1 MTKLFKKYIVFMIVC
16 LAVAVVFVA
25 CNNDNNNSTDTSF
38 ADSESIAESTTAES
52 GSDET
57 YSTETDS
64 TETDTQ
70 TQTTE
75 EITTEKVTEPNIYID
90 VTLDAEYASD
100 FTVSKAFSNDMV
112 LQRNERIRVWGWAD
126 QSQNGKKV
134 SGEFMGMFSESL
146 IENGE
151 WCITF
156 KARLDA
162 CADMGNTLK
171 IYTDTKTVEF
181 TDVLVGDVFYVI
193 GQSNVAYSVSSH
205 LGAFPNDPNKGGKDV
220 IAQYENAPIRINFN
234 SLAETNEIK
243 GYPKRGTD
251 EVVCDV
257 ISENGWKKA
266 TQRNVNNFTAVGY
279 YTALQYVMATDGS
292 VPVGIIEFDGNG
304 LPIGSFMPNEVAE
317 ATGVDKWDES
327 QGMYICKGVN
337 NTWGSRFMYN
347 HFIAPFSRY
356 AIAGVIWYQGESNF
370 TDAMGANTFANDFAA
385 LMTYMRSTQNVSNPD
400 FPVFVMEFPS
410 IYDRPAGHVGDW
422 HFMDLGKIR
431 GVVGS
436 IPQVLE
442 NSYVSVSSDLWSDTT
457 FFNNLHPHCKYE
469 QAGRMAKLI
478 LAVCNESLEMEKA
491 TGPIVESLTYSEDGK
506 MLTIKFKNVGDG
518 LKTSDGEDVVKGFV
532 GYAKTG
538 NRFSTI
544 MVRAEITDANTIT
557 IRASK
562 VLFGIGYNVVAD
574 NFFGDDV
581 TLCNSNDM
589 PASAFII
596 MK

>member
-1 MTKLFKKYIVFMIVC
+1 MTKLIKKYVWFMIVC
-16 LAVAVVFVA
+16 LVVSAIFVA
-25 CNNDNNNSTDTSF
+25 CKNDEDVQ
-38 ADSESIAESTTAES
+38 DPVEESTAAATSATE
-52 GSDET
+52 ET
-57 YSTETDS
+57 TEET
-64 TETDTQ
+64 TEEE
-70 TQTTE
+70 TTE
-75 EITTEKVTEPNIYID
+75 EITTEPNIYID

-100 FTVSKAFSNDMV
+100 FTVAKVFSNNMV
-112 LQRNERIRVWGWAD
+112 LQRDERLRIWGWAD
-126 QSQNGKKV
+126 ESENGKKV
-134 SGEFMGMFSESL
+134 SGEFMGMFSEAI

-156 KARLDA
+156 KARQAA
-162 CADMGNTLK
+162 CAELGNTLK

-181 TDVLVGDVFYVI
+181 TDVLIGDVFYVI

-220 IAQYENAPIRINFN
+220 IEQYEDAPIRIFYN
-234 SLAETNEIK
+234 SLGESNEAG
-243 GYPKRGTD
+243 GYPKKGTD
-251 EVVCDV
+251 EVVKDV
-257 ISENGWKKA
+257 ISDNTWEIA
-266 TQRNVNNFTAVGY
+266 TYRKVQNFTAIGY
-279 YTALQYVMATDGS
+279 YTALQYVMATDGK

-317 ATGVDKWDES
+317 ATNVDTWDEN

-337 NTWGSRFMYN
+337 NNWGSRFIYN

-370 TDAMGANTFANDFAA
+370 TDDFGANTFANDFAT
-385 LMTYMRSTQNVSNPD
+385 LMRYMRSTQNVSNPE
-400 FPVFVMEFPS
+400 FPVFVMEFPT
-410 IYDRPAGHVGDW
+410 IYDRPSGYTGDW

-436 IPQVLE
+436 IPQVLS
-442 NSYVSVSSDLWSDTT
+442 NSYVSVSSDLWTDDT
-457 FFNNLHPHCKYE
+457 FFNNLHPNCKYE

-506 MLTIKFKNVGDG
+506 MVTIKFKNVGDG
-518 LKTSDGEDVVKGFV
+518 LKTSDGEAVVKGFV
-532 GYAKTG
+532 GYAKSGSRVT
-538 NRFSTI
+538 TI
-544 MVRAEITDANTIT
+544 VVRAEIIDENTIQV
-557 IRASK
+557 RASK
-562 VLFGIGYNVVAD
+562 VLLGVGYNVVAD
-574 NFFGDDV
+574 NFFGEDV

-589 PASAFII
+589 PASAFLI